1 MHFTGTVLAL
11 HLMEIIHQ
19 LNINTQNEKM
29 KMDPREIEEKKEEE
43 MNGDKMK
50 FTYTFQITKAHS
62 IKCMDSLV
70 HPFRHTFIVI
80 FIPCNSSRI
89 KENQITAQL
98 ILLPNHK
105 AIEQIKVVKFEP
117 IKYCTHMIKIII
129 FTTTKKA
136 MMNMPP

>member
-1 MHFTGTVLAL
+1 MHAFYRNYAGTAFNGN
-11 HLMEIIHQ
+11 HSSIEHEH
-19 LNINTQNEKM
+19 TKRENENGSKGN
-29 KMDPREIEEKKEEE
+29 REKEEE

-50 FTYTFQITKAHS
+50 LTHTFHITKAHS

-117 IKYCTHMIKIII
+117 IKYCTHMIKVII
-129 FTTTKKA
+129 FTTRKKR
-136 MMNMPP
+136 